1 MSNFR
6 QQLSD
11 IRNGLA
17 AKTTG
22 PKPKKPIAKVS
33 VKKQAEVE
41 ADKAAR
47 NGDETVKQK
56 WFAEQRPRLADYC
69 GCGCGQRT
77 MKVNDEKFCFS
88 VAHVLAQ
95 RLFPS
100 VQFHPENWVSRAWS
114 CHTNMDNRSMDRWP
128 TYRDWPEICRKFRL
142 LEPLLTDQERGK
154 KFFRILAEMVG
165 DCNAGEVV

>member
-56 WFAEQRPRLADYC
+56 WFAEQRPLLSEYC

-100 VQFHPENWVSRAWS
+100 VQFHPENWVSRAWA
-114 CHTNMDNRSMDRWP
+114 CHDKFDNSTINSWP
-128 TYRDWPEICRKFRL
+128 QMADWGEIKLKFKILEPILTEKEKSRKFYSQLRNL
-142 LEPLLTDQERGK
+142 
-154 KFFRILAEMVG
+154 VY
-165 DCNAGEVV
+165 GEDKL

>member
-1 MSNFR
+1 MSDYLKQRREFIEAGR
-6 QQLSD
+6 PLPEKKKYRIPAVSKK
-11 IRNGLA
+11 RAEKLA
-17 AKTTG
+17 AQKE
-22 PKPKKPIAKVS
+22 
-33 VKKQAEVE
+33 Q
-41 ADKAAR
+41 R
-47 NGDETVKQK
+47 GDGETEKQK
-56 WFAEQRPRLADYC
+56 WFAEQRPRLSDYC

-142 LEPLLTDQERGK
+142 LEPLLTEGERK
-154 KFFRILAEMVG
+154 KKIFNHIKQLVEAFGTSDAI
-165 DCNAGEVV
+165 

>member
-56 WFAEQRPRLADYC
+56 WFAEQRPRLDEYC

-77 MKVNDEKFCFS
+77 MKFNDQFCFS
-88 VAHVLAQ
+88 IAHVLPQ
-95 RLFPS
+95 KLFPS
-100 VQFHPENWVSRAWS
+100 VQFHTEVWVSRAWA
-114 CHTNMDNRSMDRWP
+114 CHTNMDTRSMDRWP
-128 TYRDWPEICRKFRL
+128 TYRDWPEICRKVRV
-142 LEPLLTDQERGK
+142 LEPLLTDQERK
-154 KFFRILAEMVG
+154 TKFFGKLWKMVSE
-165 DCNAGEVV
+165 NKQ